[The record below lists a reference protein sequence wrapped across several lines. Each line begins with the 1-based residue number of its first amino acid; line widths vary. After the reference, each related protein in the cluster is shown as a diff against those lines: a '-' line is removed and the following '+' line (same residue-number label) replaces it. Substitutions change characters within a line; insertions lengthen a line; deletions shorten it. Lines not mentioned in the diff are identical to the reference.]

1 MFPPPTQ
8 GVLYRVKLCHLG
20 MGHRA
25 SEEAHSG
32 VDCLRSFKGPAIFL
46 INMVTTNQFPLP
58 LASSTKGFH
67 GLQFKENLSFLFQ
80 KA

>member
-1 MFPPPTQ
+1 MSVNVREQPIADLIIIRRGEVSPTPTPPHQ

-32 VDCLRSFKGPAIFL
+32 VMRIVLRSFKG
-46 INMVTTNQFPLP
+46 
-58 LASSTKGFH
+58 
-67 GLQFKENLSFLFQ
+67 
-80 KA
+80 